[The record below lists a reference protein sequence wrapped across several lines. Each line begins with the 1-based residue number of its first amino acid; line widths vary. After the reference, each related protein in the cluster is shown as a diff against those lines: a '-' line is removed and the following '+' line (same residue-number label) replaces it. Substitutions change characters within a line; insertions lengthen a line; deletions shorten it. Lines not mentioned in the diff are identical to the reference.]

1 MARGGARTGAG
12 RKEGSKTGV
21 NKISKT
27 MRIDK
32 TLLEEL
38 ELIHEDSTFVSKI
51 EEGIKLY
58 IKKYKGKNKK
68 GGE

>member
-1 MARGGARTGAG
+1 MAKGGKREGAG
-12 RKEGSKTGV
+12 RKEGSKTGI

-32 TLLEEL
+32 TLLKEL
-38 ELIHEDSTFVSKI
+38 ESINKESIFISKV

-58 IKKYKGKNKK
+58 IKKYKG
-68 GGE
+68 E

>member
-1 MARGGARTGAG
+1 MAKGRKKEGVG
-12 RKEGSKTGV
+12 RKEGSKTGI

-32 TLLEEL
+32 NLLEEL
-38 ELIHEDSTFVSKI
+38 EMINIDSTFISKI

-58 IKKYKGKNKK
+58 IKKYKG
-68 GGE
+68 E